1 MPLLGPNQGRR
12 GRLFHCPVFRS
23 VVDRLD
29 AVPFMAAPCLS
40 ALLGPH
46 GWFPSRCETGGC
58 RTHGRF
64 VTIRMRM
71 PFMTLQ
77 LIAEPISAREGRLES
92 LIEHR
97 LGNRVRDLRV
107 EVRPAALGPPRGT

>member
-1 MPLLGPNQGRR
+1 WSTWM
-12 GRLFHCPVFRS
+12 
-23 VVDRLD
+23 D
-29 AVPFMAAPCLS
+29 S
-40 ALLGPH
+40 A
-46 GWFPSRCETGGC
+46 SMRCETEGC
-58 RTHGRF
+58 STHGRF

-77 LIAEPISAREGRLES
+77 LIAEPISPREGRLES

-107 EVRPAALGPPRGT
+107 EVRPAGLVLLGRASTYHAKQLAQHAALEAADLPILSNEIEVT